1 MEIIWETVFAPLK
14 PKAVS
19 GNSKNQ
25 KTTPRG
31 IRLKREL
38 FGGCCGAKLQDRTR
52 LLIVVYGNLF
62 LVYRRQLKLESPYDF
77 TQKNDKDW
85 LCKSRFLE
93 GKILTLNIKKA

>member
-1 MEIIWETVFAPLK
+1 MEIIWETDFAPLK

-38 FGGCCGAKLQDRTR
+38 FGGCCRAKLQDRTR